1 VSREFPQ
8 SQRYLP
14 LPGTSRALGRSDLG
28 KFKEEKMQKRIRSL
42 WSVVAIVAAL
52 AACGGQK
59 DDEKDVCPSGTT
71 GTFPN
76 CTVLQTCTQTVVLQ
90 DGGPVE
96 SRLLY
101 YNDFSV
107 PDSGRL
113 DITVDWTSAASPIG
127 VYLVPANT
135 CTIQEFN
142 ARTCNFLVRSEPS
155 TQKPRKISTPNFAA
169 GNYRW
174 MMGTFGEID
183 ESLSFQ
189 FVLSKG
195 TGCAPLTGTSPQVS
209 SRGEPLRI
217 ERMQPSF

>member
-1 VSREFPQ
+1 M
-8 SQRYLP
+8 L
-14 LPGTSRALGRSDLG
+14 
-28 KFKEEKMQKRIRSL
+28 KRIRSL

-59 DDEKDVCPSGTT
+59 DDEKEVCPSGTT

-90 DGGPVE
+90 DGGAVKAMT
-96 SRLLY
+96 LH

-113 DITVDWTSAASPIG
+113 DITVDWTSASSPIG
-127 VYLVPANT
+127 IYLVPANT
-135 CTIQEFN
+135 CTTADEFN
-142 ARTCNFLVRSEPS
+142 RRACNFLVRSEPS

-174 MMGTFGEID
+174 MMGTFGDTD

-189 FVLSKG
+189 FVLAKG
-195 TGCAPLTGTSPQVS
+195 TGCAPLTGTAPQVS
-209 SRGEPLRI
+209 STGELLRF
-217 ERMQPSF
+217 ERMQPLR